1 MASGNFNLNNSGQT
15 SGGGYLMGKIE
26 WSASPNTETNKSS
39 GVVRLY
45 AKKASTTGTITT
57 PTTGN
62 WDCSLTVNGE
72 NLSQKVYA
80 GITADWVL
88 LLEKNFTVDHDSD
101 GQKSISIEA
110 SVWGPSGTAYSGLQ
124 TVGSGTAVLDSIPRA
139 SSLSCAGAMVMGQP
153 YNLAITA
160 ASNGFSHDLV
170 LTWGGNYFLI
180 ARQVL
185 GTVSWTPNI
194 ADLAPVIPNA
204 ASAVG
209 TITLHTYNCF
219 ASNPNDRTLIGSKY
233 YPVTLTVPSSAAPSV
248 ASGWASAAWYNE
260 GTAAASIDAFVQ
272 GYSKAQVTFD
282 SSKITTKYGATIQ
295 SYKIACGG
303 VTDTASPYLTGVLT
317 GTSAT
322 ITCTVTDSRGY
333 TATGTVSVTLY
344 PYKKPALSDVALYRA
359 DEDGTANRAG
369 LCIYARAK
377 LTWSDIGGRNPCSLT
392 GYFRLQSG
400 SYPAAGTAMESGAGI
415 LLTNAAAVTSTYVAK
430 IEARDSLG
438 NAAAYEAT
446 IPTDNVA
453 FHIRDGGQGAGFGKY
468 AEEDDLLDVA
478 WNSRV
483 RKNLTVDG
491 AVSIGNIA
499 NLLNQ
504 LTSRP
509 NTAELLT
516 DFNTGYGLTPGL
528 WAVWNE
534 SGTAANGPYAA
545 SVGGSCLVV
554 GVYHADGTPQM
565 FHQLYLDTNGDVWCK
580 LIWWGSTYGTWKKL
594 TT

>member
-1 MASGNFNLNNSGQT
+1 MWSISKNFGSNDAYTIRLELSAASQNVENNQT
-15 SGGGYLMGKIE
+15 ALHFACRLISNRS
-26 WSASPNTETNKSS
+26 SASF
-39 GVVRLY
+39 
-45 AKKASTTGTITT
+45 TGQARTDT
-57 PTTGN
+57 
-62 WDCSLTVNGE
+62 LTV
-72 NLSQKVYA
+72 A
-80 GITADWVL
+80 GITVNPAHGYYVLNGGGSVL
-88 LLEKNFTVDHDSD
+88 LWECDVTVSHDSD
-101 GQKSISIEA
+101 GSFNEKSVSCGVLIDTTFA
-110 SVWGPSGTAYSGLQ
+110 SSGYVGTVTA
-124 TVGSGTAVLDSIPRA
+124 TGTMTLTTIPRA
-139 SSLSCAGAMVMGQP
+139 SGLSCGELTLDSTG
-153 YNLAITA
+153 TA
-160 ASNGFSHDLV
+160 YIQ
-170 LTWGGNYFLI
+170 T
-180 ARQVL
+180 
-185 GTVSWTPNI
+185 
-194 ADLAPVIPNA
+194 
-204 ASAVG
+204 ASASFRHDIYLTVG
-209 TITLHTYNCF
+209 GATACLCYDKQGGGSVGITPSLGDF
-219 ASNPNDRTLIGSKY
+219 APQITDAAAKTGTLTLYTFDANRNALGSKSY
-233 YPVTLTVPSSAAPSV
+233 NVTVRVPSSAAPAV
-248 ASGWASAAWYNE
+248 ASGWAKATYYNT
-260 GTAAASIDAFVQ
+260 GTAAASIAAFVQ

-282 SSKITTKYGATIQ
+282 PSKITTKYGATIQ

-303 VTDTASPYLTGVLT
+303 VTDTDAPYLTGVLT
-317 GTSAT
+317 GTAAT
-322 ITCTVTDSRGY
+322 ITCTVEDSRGY
-333 TATGTVSVTLY
+333 TASGTLSVSLY
-344 PYKKPALSDVALYRA
+344 AYKKPALSDVALYRA

-369 LCIYARAK
+369 LCIYAKAT

-438 NAAAYEAT
+438 NAASYEAT

-499 NLLNQ
+499 NLLTQ

-509 NTAELLT
+509 NSRELLT
-516 DFNTGYGLTPGL
+516 DFNSGYGLTPGL

-554 GVYHADGTPQM
+554 GVYHADGTPQL
-565 FHQLYLDTNGDVWCK
+565 FHQLYLDANGDVWCK
-580 LIWWGSTYGTWKKL
+580 LIFWGSTYGTWKKL

>member
-1 MASGNFNLNNSGQT
+1 MWSISKNFGSNDAYTIRLELSAASQNVENNQT
-15 SGGGYLMGKIE
+15 ALHFACRLISNRS
-26 WSASPNTETNKSS
+26 SASF
-39 GVVRLY
+39 
-45 AKKASTTGTITT
+45 TGQARTDT
-57 PTTGN
+57 
-62 WDCSLTVNGE
+62 LTV
-72 NLSQKVYA
+72 A
-80 GITADWVL
+80 GITVNPAHGYYVLNGGGSVL
-88 LLEKNFTVDHDSD
+88 LWECDVTVSHDSD
-101 GQKSISIEA
+101 GSFNEKSVSCGVLIDTTFA
-110 SVWGPSGTAYSGLQ
+110 SSGYVGTVTA
-124 TVGSGTAVLDSIPRA
+124 TGTMTLTTIPRA
-139 SSLSCAGAMVMGQP
+139 SGLSCGELTLDSAG
-153 YNLAITA
+153 TA
-160 ASNGFSHDLV
+160 YIQTASASFRHDIY
-170 LTWGGNYFLI
+170 LTVGNARACLLYDKQGGGN
-180 ARQVL
+180 
-185 GTVSWTPNI
+185 VSVTPWI
-194 ADLAPVIPNA
+194 ADFA
-204 ASAVG
+204 AQITGSASG
-209 TITLHTYNCF
+209 T
-219 ASNPNDRTLIGSKY
+219 G
-233 YPVTLTVPSSAAPSV
+233 TLTLYTFDTNRNYIGEVSIFVTVRVPASAAPTV
-248 ASGWASAAWYNE
+248 ASEWASATYEND
-260 GTAAASIDAFVQ
+260 GTAAAGIAAFVQ
-272 GYSKAQVTFD
+272 GYSRAKVTFD
-282 SSKITTKYGATIQ
+282 ASKITTKYGATIKR
-295 SYKIACGG
+295 YKIACGG
-303 VTDTASPYLTGVLT
+303 VTDTDAPYLTGVLT
-317 GTSAT
+317 GTAAT
-322 ITCTVTDSRGY
+322 ITCTVEDSRGY
-333 TATGTVSVTLY
+333 TASGTLTVWLN
-344 PYKKPALSDVALYRA
+344 PYKKPALSDLALYRA

-499 NLLNQ
+499 NLLTQ

-509 NTAELLT
+509 NSRELLT
-516 DFNTGYGLTPGL
+516 DFNSGYGLTPGL

-554 GVYHADGTPQM
+554 GVYHADGTPQL
-565 FHQLYLDTNGDVWCK
+565 FHQLYLDANGDVWCK
-580 LIWWGSTYGTWKKL
+580 LIFWGSTYGTWKKL